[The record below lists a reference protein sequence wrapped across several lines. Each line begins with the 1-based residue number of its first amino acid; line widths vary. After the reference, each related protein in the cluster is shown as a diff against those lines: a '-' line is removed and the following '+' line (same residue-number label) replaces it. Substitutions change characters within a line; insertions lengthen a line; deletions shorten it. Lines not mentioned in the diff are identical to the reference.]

1 MNRLINTLLGF
12 LLVLSFTTTSYSR
25 DQIKIV
31 GSSTVYPYATVVAE
45 KFGKTGKFKTPV
57 IESTGT
63 GGGMKLFCAGVGAN
77 HPDITN
83 ASRAIKPKEK
93 ALCDKNG
100 VSEIIEIVVGN
111 DGISFAHAVSAPDAN
126 FTKEQLWRAL
136 AAKVDLDGKLVENPY
151 KKWSDI
157 DTSLPNKKIEILV
170 APPTSGTRDAWNS
183 LVMVKGCT
191 KTAKSLFGDKA
202 KKECAKIREDG
213 YAVEAG
219 ENDTLIVQ
227 KLTSNPDAV
236 GFFGYSYL
244 VANKDKVKASSVEG
258 VQPSLEGIQD
268 YSYPIARPLFFY
280 VKKAHIGV
288 IPGIAEY
295 ASLMV
300 SEDAIGE
307 DGYLTEYGL
316 APMTEDLTDRT
327 LESVEDLVTMDL
339 QSCAEKKHPLKELD
353 GFGSACK

>member
-1 MNRLINTLLGF
+1 MNKIISVIFGF
-12 LLVLSFTTTSYSR
+12 LLVLSFTTNSYSR

-45 KFGKTGKFKTPV
+45 KFGKSGKFKTPV

-77 HPDITN
+77 HPDVTN

-93 ALCDKNG
+93 ALCEKNG
-100 VSEIIEIVVGN
+100 VAEIIEIVIGN
-111 DGISFAHAVSAPDAN
+111 DGISFAHSVDAPDAD
-126 FTKEQLWRAL
+126 FSKEQLWRAL
-136 AAKVDLDGKLVENPY
+136 ALKVDFDGKLVENPY

-157 DTSLPNKKIEILV
+157 DASLPNKKIEILV

-191 KTAKSLFGDKA
+191 KTAKSLYDAEGKKA

-227 KLTSNPDAV
+227 KLTSNPNAY

-244 VANKDKVKASSVEG
+244 VANKDKVKAAAVNG
-258 VQPSLEGIQD
+258 VRPSLEGIQN

-280 VKKAHIGV
+280 AKKAHVGV
-288 IPGIAEY
+288 VPGLKEF
-295 ASLMV
+295 L
-300 SEDAIGE
+300 DAFTSKKAMGSR
-307 DGYLTEYGL
+307 GYLTDIGL
-316 APMTEDLTDRT
+316 VPLASDKYKVTRT
-327 LESVEDLVTMDL
+327 AAKDLVTI
-339 QSCAEKKHPLKELD
+339 ALK
-353 GFGSACK
+353 

>member
-1 MNRLINTLLGF
+1 MKKIINVFLGF
-12 LLVLSFTTTSYSR
+12 LIVLSFTTTSYSR

-45 KFGKTGKFKTPV
+45 KFGKSGKFKTPV

-77 HPDITN
+77 HPDVTN
-83 ASRAIKPKEK
+83 ASRAIKPKEIE
-93 ALCDKNG
+93 LCKKNG
-100 VSEIIEIVVGN
+100 VTEIIEIIVGN
-111 DGISFAHAVSAPDAN
+111 DGISFAHSVSAPDAD

-136 AAKVDLDGKLVENPY
+136 AAKVDIDGKLLENPY

-157 DTSLPNKKIEILV
+157 DANLPNKKIEILI

-183 LVMVKGCT
+183 LVMTKGCT
-191 KTAKSLFGDKA
+191 KIAKSLYESAGKKA

-219 ENDTLIVQ
+219 ENDTLIIQ
-227 KLTSNPDAV
+227 KLSSNPDAF

-244 VANKDKVKASSVEG
+244 VANKDKIKASSVDG

-280 VKKAHIGV
+280 VKKAHVGV
-288 IPGIAEY
+288 IPGIKEFLKEFTSKKAM
-295 ASLMV
+295 SNR
-300 SEDAIGE
+300 
-307 DGYLTEYGL
+307 GYLAKIGL
-316 APMTEDLTDRT
+316 VPLASDKYKATRT
-327 LESVEDLVTMDL
+327 AALDLVTI
-339 QSCAEKKHPLKELD
+339 SIN
-353 GFGSACK
+353 

>member
-1 MNRLINTLLGF
+1 MNESKQGENMNRLLKLMLGF
-12 LLVLSFTTTSYSR
+12 LIVFSFATNSYSR

-45 KFGKTGKFKTPV
+45 KFGKGGKFKTPV

-93 ALCDKNG
+93 ALCEKNG
-100 VSEIIEIVVGN
+100 VTDIIEIVVGN
-111 DGISFAHAVSAPDAN
+111 DGISFAHSVNSPDAD

-136 AAKVDLDGKLVENPY
+136 AAKVDVDGKLIENPY

-183 LVMVKGCT
+183 LVMAKGCT
-191 KTAKSLFGDKA
+191 KTAKSIYEADGKKA
-202 KKECAKIREDG
+202 KKECVKIREDG

-227 KLTSNPDAV
+227 KLSSNPDAY

-244 VANKDKVKASSVEG
+244 VANKDKIKASAVNG
-258 VQPSLEGIQD
+258 VKPSLQGIQD

-280 VKKAHIGV
+280 VKKAHVGV
-288 IPGIAEY
+288 NSRY
-295 ASLMV
+295 
-300 SEDAIGE
+300 
-307 DGYLTEYGL
+307 
-316 APMTEDLTDRT
+316 
-327 LESVEDLVTMDL
+327 
-339 QSCAEKKHPLKELD
+339 
-353 GFGSACK
+353 

>member
-1 MNRLINTLLGF
+1 MNRLLKLMLGF
-12 LLVLSFTTTSYSR
+12 LIVFSFATNSYSR

-45 KFGKTGKFKTPV
+45 KFGKGGKFKTPV

-93 ALCDKNG
+93 TLCEKNG
-100 VSEIIEIVVGN
+100 VTDIIEIVVGN
-111 DGISFAHAVSAPDAN
+111 DGISFAHSVNSPDAD

-136 AAKVDLDGKLVENPY
+136 AAKVDVDGKLVENPY

-183 LVMVKGCT
+183 LVMAKGCT
-191 KTAKSLFGDKA
+191 KIAKSIYEADGKKA
-202 KKECAKIREDG
+202 KKECVKIREDG

-227 KLTSNPDAV
+227 KLTSNPDAY

-244 VANKDKVKASSVEG
+244 VANKDKIKASAVNG
-258 VQPSLEGIQD
+258 VKPSLQGIQD

-280 VKKAHIGV
+280 VKKAHVGV
-288 IPGIAEY
+288 IPGIEEFLKEFTSKKAM
-295 ASLMV
+295 SNR
-300 SEDAIGE
+300 
-307 DGYLTEYGL
+307 GYLAQIGL
-316 APMTEDLTDRT
+316 VPLASDKYQSTRT
-327 LESVEDLVTMDL
+327 AALELITINL
-339 QSCAEKKHPLKELD
+339 N
-353 GFGSACK
+353 

>member
-1 MNRLINTLLGF
+1 MNESKQGENMNRLLKLMLGF
-12 LLVLSFTTTSYSR
+12 LIVFSFATNSYSR

-45 KFGKTGKFKTPV
+45 KFGKGGKFKTPV

-93 ALCDKNG
+93 TLCEKNG
-100 VSEIIEIVVGN
+100 VTDIIEIVVGN
-111 DGISFAHAVSAPDAN
+111 DGISFAHSVNSPDAD

-136 AAKVDLDGKLVENPY
+136 AAKVDVDGKLIENPY

-183 LVMVKGCT
+183 LVMAKGCT
-191 KTAKSLFGDKA
+191 KTAKSIYEADGKKA
-202 KKECAKIREDG
+202 KKECVKIREDG

-227 KLTSNPDAV
+227 KLSSNPDAY

-244 VANKDKVKASSVEG
+244 VANKDKIKASAVNG
-258 VQPSLEGIQD
+258 VKPSLQGIQD

-280 VKKAHIGV
+280 VKKAHVGV
-288 IPGIAEY
+288 IPGIEEFLKEFTSKKAM
-295 ASLMV
+295 SNR
-300 SEDAIGE
+300 
-307 DGYLTEYGL
+307 GYLAQIGL
-316 APMTEDLTDRT
+316 VPLASDKYQSTRT
-327 LESVEDLVTMDL
+327 AALELITINL
-339 QSCAEKKHPLKELD
+339 N
-353 GFGSACK
+353 

>member
-1 MNRLINTLLGF
+1 MKILKNIIAILAI
-12 LLVLSFTTTSYSR
+12 LSFATYAQAR

-45 KFGKTGKFKTPV
+45 QFGKKGSFKTPV

-63 GGGMKLFCAGVGAN
+63 GGGMKLFCAGIGIN

-83 ASRAIKPKEK
+83 ASRAIKSKEK
-93 ALCDKNG
+93 ALCEKNG
-100 VSEIIEIVVGN
+100 VKDIIEVVVGN
-111 DGISFAHAVSAPDAN
+111 DGITFSHSVKAPDAD

-136 AAKVDLDGKLVENPY
+136 AAKVDVDGKLVENPY

-157 DTSLPNKKIEILV
+157 DASLPNKKIEILI

-183 LVMVKGCT
+183 LIMDKGCS
-191 KTAKSLFGDKA
+191 KAAKSLFGDKA
-202 KKECAKIREDG
+202 KKECVKMREDG

-227 KLTSNPDAV
+227 KLSANPDAY

-244 VANKDKVKASSVEG
+244 LANKDKIKAAAVNGVK
-258 VQPSLEGIQD
+258 PSLEGIQD

-280 VKKAHIGV
+280 VKKAHVGV
-288 IPGIAEY
+288 VPGLKEFLVEFTSSKAMG
-295 ASLMV
+295 SR
-300 SEDAIGE
+300 
-307 DGYLTEYGL
+307 GYLTDIGL
-316 APMTEDLTDRT
+316 VPLASDKYKITRT
-327 LESVEDLVTMDL
+327 AAKDLVTIN
-339 QSCAEKKHPLKELD
+339 LK
-353 GFGSACK
+353 

>member
-1 MNRLINTLLGF
+1 MNESKQGENMNRLLKLMLGF
-12 LLVLSFTTTSYSR
+12 IIVFSFATNSYSR

-45 KFGKTGKFKTPV
+45 KFGKGGKFKTPV

-93 ALCDKNG
+93 TLCEKNG
-100 VSEIIEIVVGN
+100 VTDIIEIVVGN
-111 DGISFAHAVSAPDAN
+111 DGISFAHSVNSPDAD

-136 AAKVDLDGKLVENPY
+136 AAKVDVDGKLVENPY

-157 DTSLPNKKIEILV
+157 DSSLPNKKIEILV

-183 LVMVKGCT
+183 LVMAKGCT
-191 KTAKSLFGDKA
+191 KTAKSIYEADGKKA
-202 KKECAKIREDG
+202 KKECVKIREDG

-227 KLTSNPDAV
+227 KLTSNPDAY

-244 VANKDKVKASSVEG
+244 VANKDKIKASAVNG
-258 VQPSLEGIQD
+258 VKPSLQGIQD

-280 VKKAHIGV
+280 VKKAHVGV
-288 IPGIAEY
+288 IPGIEEFLKEFTSKKAM
-295 ASLMV
+295 SNR
-300 SEDAIGE
+300 
-307 DGYLTEYGL
+307 GYLAQIGL
-316 APMTEDLTDRT
+316 VPLASDKYQSTRT
-327 LESVEDLVTMDL
+327 AALELITINL
-339 QSCAEKKHPLKELD
+339 N
-353 GFGSACK
+353 

>member
-1 MNRLINTLLGF
+1 MKKIINVFLGF
-12 LLVLSFTTTSYSR
+12 LIALSFTTTSYSR

-45 KFGKTGKFKTPV
+45 KFGISGKFKTAV

-77 HPDITN
+77 HPDVTN
-83 ASRAIKPKEK
+83 ASRAIKPKEIE
-93 ALCDKNG
+93 LCKKNG
-100 VSEIIEIVVGN
+100 VTEIIEIIVGN
-111 DGISFAHAVSAPDAN
+111 DGISFAHSVSAPDAD

-136 AAKVDLDGKLVENPY
+136 AAKVDIDGKLLENPY

-157 DTSLPNKKIEILV
+157 DANLPNKKIEILI

-183 LVMVKGCT
+183 LVMTKGCT
-191 KTAKSLFGDKA
+191 KTAKSLYESAGKKA

-219 ENDTLIVQ
+219 ENDTLIIQ
-227 KLTSNPDAV
+227 KLSSNPDAF

-244 VANKDKVKASSVEG
+244 VANKDKIKASSVDG

-280 VKKAHIGV
+280 VKKAHVGV
-288 IPGIAEY
+288 IPGIKEFLKEFTSKKAM
-295 ASLMV
+295 SNR
-300 SEDAIGE
+300 
-307 DGYLTEYGL
+307 GYLAKIGL
-316 APMTEDLTDRT
+316 VPLASDKYKATRT
-327 LESVEDLVTMDL
+327 AALDLVTI
-339 QSCAEKKHPLKELD
+339 SIN
-353 GFGSACK
+353 

>member
-1 MNRLINTLLGF
+1 MNESKQGENMNRLLKLMLGF
-12 LLVLSFTTTSYSR
+12 LIVFSFATNSYSR

-45 KFGKTGKFKTPV
+45 KFGKGGKFKTPV

-63 GGGMKLFCAGVGAN
+63 GRGMKLFCAGVGAN

-93 ALCDKNG
+93 TLCEKNG
-100 VSEIIEIVVGN
+100 VTDIIEIIVGN
-111 DGISFAHAVSAPDAN
+111 DGISFAHSVNSPDAD

-136 AAKVDLDGKLVENPY
+136 AAKVDVDGKLVENPY

-157 DTSLPNKKIEILV
+157 DSSLPNKKIEILV

-183 LVMVKGCT
+183 LVMAKGCT
-191 KTAKSLFGDKA
+191 KTAKSIYEADGKKA
-202 KKECAKIREDG
+202 KKECVKIREDG

-227 KLTSNPDAV
+227 KLTSNPDAY

-244 VANKDKVKASSVEG
+244 VANKDKIKASAVNG
-258 VQPSLEGIQD
+258 VKPSLQGIQD

-280 VKKAHIGV
+280 VKKAHVGV
-288 IPGIAEY
+288 IPGIEEFLKEFTSKKAM
-295 ASLMV
+295 SNR
-300 SEDAIGE
+300 
-307 DGYLTEYGL
+307 GYLAQIGL
-316 APMTEDLTDRT
+316 VPLASDKYQSTRT
-327 LESVEDLVTMDL
+327 AALELITINL
-339 QSCAEKKHPLKELD
+339 N
-353 GFGSACK
+353 